1 MKGNRRRSI
10 ADERASFTRT
20 VLPNGVRVVTEN
32 IPSVRSI
39 SVGVW
44 IFTGSR
50 DEPARL
56 AGISHL
62 IEHMVFKG
70 TSRRKTHHIARRME
84 SVGGYLNA
92 FTAKEYT
99 CFFARALDEHLERS
113 IDTLTDLVL
122 RPSFPAR
129 ELVKEKDVV
138 LEEMKMYEDTP
149 EDIIFDH
156 FEAVTYDG
164 HPLGRPVIGSPK
176 TVSRISRHDLR
187 DFIDRGY
194 GPNRMVVAVAG
205 NAEHERVV
213 RLVKNAFSGARR
225 TGRPIRRRK
234 VSGYV
239 PAERVLERPISQAHI
254 VVGTRGMSA
263 RENGRPAMVVLNTI
277 LGGGMSSRLNQ
288 NIREKYGYCYQIY
301 SFLNFHS
308 DAGDFGI
315 YMGTDG
321 RKIERARK
329 LILREVDRLAQT
341 RVSART
347 LSQAKNQVKGS
358 IMLGLEGMSNRMMRL
373 GRQELFYQRYST
385 LDEIMD
391 EIEAVEAEDVQRLAQ
406 ELLPVDSFSTVV
418 IRPTNNST

>member
-1 MKGNRRRSI
+1 MRGNRRRAI
-10 ADERASFTRT
+10 ADDRASFSRT
-20 VLPNGVRVVTEN
+20 VLPSGVRVVTEM
-32 IPSVRSI
+32 IPSVRSV
-39 SVGVW
+39 SVGLW

-70 TSRRKTHHIARRME
+70 TAHLKTHHIARRME

-92 FTAKEYT
+92 FTSKEYT
-99 CFFARALDEHLERS
+99 CFFARALDEHLDRS
-113 IDTLTDLVL
+113 IDTICELVL
-122 RPSFPAR
+122 RPSFPSR

-156 FEAVTYDG
+156 FEAITYDG
-164 HPLGRPVIGSPK
+164 HALARPVIGTKKS
-176 TVSRISRHDLR
+176 VCSISRADLR
-187 DFIDRGY
+187 DFIDRHY
-194 GPNRMVVAVAG
+194 GPNRIVIAVAG
-205 NAEHERVV
+205 NVDHARVV
-213 RLVKNAFSGARR
+213 ELVEAAFSRSRR
-225 TGRPIRRRK
+225 KVRPVRRRK
-234 VSGYV
+234 VKPYT
-239 PAERVLERPISQAHI
+239 ATDRVLERPISQAHL
-254 VVGTRGMSA
+254 VLGTRIMGA
-263 RENGRPAMVVLNTI
+263 REAGRPAMVVLNTI

-315 YMGTDG
+315 YMGTDA
-321 RKIERARK
+321 RKVDRSRK

-347 LSQAKNQVKGS
+347 LSQAKSQVKGS
-358 IMLGLEGMSNRMMRL
+358 IMLGLEGMTNRMMRL
-373 GRQELFYQRYST
+373 GRQELFYERYST
-385 LDEIMD
+385 LDEVID
-391 EIEAVEAEDVQRLAQ
+391 EIESVTQDDILRLAQ
-406 ELLPVDSFSTVV
+406 DLLPIDRFSSVV
-418 IRPTNNST
+418 ITPS

>member
-1 MKGNRRRSI
+1 MRGNRRRTI
-10 ADERASFTRT
+10 ADDRASFSRT
-20 VLPNGVRVVTEN
+20 VLPSGVRVVTEM
-32 IPSVRSI
+32 IPSVRSV

-70 TSRRKTHHIARRME
+70 TSRLKTHHIARRME

-92 FTAKEYT
+92 FTSKEYT
-99 CFFARALDEHLERS
+99 CFFARALDEHLDRS
-113 IDTLTDLVL
+113 LDTICELVL

-156 FEAVTYDG
+156 FEAVAYDG
-164 HPLGRPVIGSPK
+164 HSLARPVIGSAK
-176 TVSRISRHDLR
+176 SVRAITRNDLKE
-187 DFIDRGY
+187 FVDRNY
-194 GPNRMVVAVAG
+194 GPNRIVVAVAG
-205 NAEHERVV
+205 NVDHTRVV
-213 RLVKNAFSGARR
+213 NVVEKAFAGSRR
-225 TGRPIRRRK
+225 KPKPLRRRRVK
-234 VSGYV
+234 PYV
-239 PAERVLERPISQAHI
+239 VTDRVLDRPISQAHL
-254 VVGTRGMSA
+254 VLGTRSMGA
-263 RENGRPAMVVLNTI
+263 RDTGRPALVVLNTI

-315 YMGTDG
+315 YMGTDAS
-321 RKIERARK
+321 KIDRARK

-341 RVSART
+341 KVSART
-347 LSQAKNQVKGS
+347 LSQAKSQVKGS
-358 IMLGLEGMSNRMMRL
+358 IMLGLEGMTNRMMRL
-373 GRQELFYQRYST
+373 GRQELFYGRYST
-385 LDEIMD
+385 LDEVMD
-391 EIEAVEAEDVQRLAQ
+391 EIEAVTTDDVQRTAQ
-406 ELLPVDSFSTVV
+406 DFLPTDRFSSVV
-418 IRPTNNST
+418 IRPT